1 MLFTSSLLRIL
12 NNSDKVVPVSTIS
25 STIIIFLFFISFFS
39 PISSF
44 TAPVDFVPIYDEI
57 LTKDTSMF

>member
-1 MLFTSSLLRIL
+1 MLFTSSFLRIL

-25 STIIIFLFFISFFS
+25 STIIIFLLFISFFS
-39 PISSF
+39 PMSSF